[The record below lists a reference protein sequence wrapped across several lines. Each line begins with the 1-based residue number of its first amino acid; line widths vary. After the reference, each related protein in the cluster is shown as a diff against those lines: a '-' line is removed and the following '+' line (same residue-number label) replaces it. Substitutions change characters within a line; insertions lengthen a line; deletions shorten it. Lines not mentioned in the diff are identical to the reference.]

1 VLIKITLLHLGEER
15 MTIEERKRKAGNEIK
30 EKIVKAA
37 EQLFFKGG
45 YEELSMRKIARLIDY
60 SPTTIY
66 RFFKNKEDLLGTITD
81 NTYFNLSKRFEK
93 IKKNQSL
100 STLEKLKLLIEEYI
114 RFGLANPDIYKLYIA
129 LAKVEIKDNGIYE
142 TIGGK
147 TYRIFGS
154 WQTLI
159 DEMIKKG
166 ELVGSNSISIIVL
179 IWNTVEG
186 FIINKANNPNLQ
198 WMSDSKEINRI
209 INMIFQG
216 ILVKINQ

>member
-1 VLIKITLLHLGEER
+1 
-15 MTIEERKRKAGNEIK
+15 MTIKERKRKASNELK

-45 YEELSMRKIARLIDY
+45 YEGLSMRKIARLIDY

-81 NTYFNLSKRFEK
+81 NTYFDLSKKFEK

-100 STLEKLKLLIEEYI
+100 STLEKLKLLIKEYI
-114 RFGLANPDIYKLYIA
+114 RFGLAKPDIYKLYIS
-129 LAKVEIKDNGIYE
+129 LAKVGIKDNGIYE
-142 TIGGK
+142 TIAGK

-166 ELVGSNSISIIVL
+166 ELAGSNSISVIIL

-198 WMSDSKEINRI
+198 WMSDNKEINRI

-216 ILVKINQ
+216 ILIKKNQ